1 MEIINFDI
9 EQDDGTRHH
18 HWLLPPSIRCIICGP
33 SGCGKTNLLLNF
45 LLNKGFLRFDRL
57 HLYSKS
63 LGQDKYQFLRDW
75 ATELEKVAGKEVA
88 SFHSS
93 SEDIIPVESL
103 CKHREQQKSHDG
115 RSIMVFDDVMLEKQ
129 GPIEKYFTMGRHGGA
144 DCFYLTQ
151 NYFRIPKQA
160 IRDNANLIIL
170 FNQDS
175 KNLRAIHDTFVGG
188 DMPFDEF
195 RKFFS
200 ECAGQ
205 PYGFAVIDL
214 TSKVYDGKYRC
225 GFDRF
230 YKPIASI

>member
-103 CKHREQQKSHDG
+103 CKHREHHDG

-129 GPIEKYFTMGRHGGA
+129 EPIEKYFTMGRHGGA

-200 ECAGQ
+200 ECAGE

-230 YKPIASI
+230 YKPMASI